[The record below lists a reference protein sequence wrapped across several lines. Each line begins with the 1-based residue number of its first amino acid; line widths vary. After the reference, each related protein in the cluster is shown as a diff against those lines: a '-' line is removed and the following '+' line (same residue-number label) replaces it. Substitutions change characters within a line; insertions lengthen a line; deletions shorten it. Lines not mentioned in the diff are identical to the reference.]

1 VIVVAGSRA
10 AAMRVIESRH
20 CWRVE
25 GMKSF
30 LLATLLLLPLN
41 AYAQVK
47 QESWQRVLLMDD
59 KFENYKNDFIQ
70 FGQAR
75 SNSPEAST
83 DVALVVVADQT
94 VTHLRCVETL
104 VAIYLKVSTKQDRL
118 TIWPL
123 ITDRVAEINKRLGQQ
138 VEVTNTQITQ
148 LHTPVVVAE
157 AMRMRDD
164 LRQLTAD
171 LDGAMKEIETQEAK
185 VQ

>member
-1 VIVVAGSRA
+1 
-10 AAMRVIESRH
+10 
-20 CWRVE
+20 
-25 GMKSF
+25 MKSL

-75 SNSPEAST
+75 SSSPEASI

-94 VTHLRCVETL
+94 VSHLRCVETL

-123 ITDRVAEINKRLGQQ
+123 ITDRVTEITKRLGQQ
-138 VEVTNTQITQ
+138 IEVTNTQMT
-148 LHTPVVVAE
+148 LLNTPAVVAE

-164 LRQLTAD
+164 LRQLSAG